1 MLKNWKEKIPCERC
15 DSLQK
20 ELKELKETLND
31 KEKSISSM
39 KEIDELNLLLHL
51 DCEPSPKMLPA
62 GHFCCITYP
71 YVDILYYFFLTV
83 PASAQSVRFLRAL
96 TDFYDHNSCSPSV
109 NIPLTISSSHGDEH
123 QETQMKGLLPSFVSC
138 SSCTVLLLRCL
149 LLIFEGRPIFGDYHS
164 CLQKAFCQSISSF
177 KSALECMMTVIFYCG
192 ERHYHVSLC

>member
-1 MLKNWKEKIPCERC
+1 MIAMMSMLHGDEPKKAKQDKDEMGVDVGLLKKNCNARLTSNKQDKELAKREAMEQMLKNWKEKIPCERC

-39 KEIDELNLLLHL
+39 KEEIDELNFLQHLH
-51 DCEPSPKMLPA
+51 CEPSPKMLPA

-123 QETQMKGLLPSFVSC
+123 QETQMKGLHFASNCVC
-138 SSCTVLLLRCL
+138 M
-149 LLIFEGRPIFGDYHS
+149 
-164 CLQKAFCQSISSF
+164 SI
-177 KSALECMMTVIFYCG
+177 
-192 ERHYHVSLC
+192 